1 MVIDIRD
8 LENSEL
14 DEDLTSYDENDPFID
29 ANVQWISVDTETDD
43 GLGTLLE
50 YTQNAAFRG
59 DFAALARIRK
69 EIDGMLHDNYE
80 DIDDDDDVNDAPRLP
95 TENEQA
101 LMEQLQEYLDELIP
115 YKVTTLLYD
124 AFHQSTSNTVLD
136 EISAWESFSCTYQRT
151 LLVAANPEFA
161 DYTER
166 DFRKYIEKRE
176 TQDRDYYGESIS
188 DDSDLEDAELDDDER
203 GERDGQRKKTWRKYE
218 HDPTGEAVR
227 LRLMPRE
234 FRQPFRAPKKRARK
248 KGKPAP
254 VATVDDLAIEGATLR
269 EISAWSNKSTENAAI
284 HYPTG
289 DQDPWT
295 EQAVADLQTVNEA
308 LAKGDVA
315 VDTRT
320 TTRFCVA
327 QYRGI
332 TYNVNVFS
340 AIARRQ
346 NRETLEYRVPVFS
359 SYVFQEA
366 GINPGRY
373 YAGNCEE
380 ADDAKLVTAA
390 EELKALLV
398 SKRDVGPITVKG
410 TKYETH
416 AYALQTAYT
425 VNYHGFFNAVKAYL
439 LHQVQQSR
447 ERLLTELERQFLEVY
462 VPPDDSDDDMEP
474 QPRPKFKDADPR
486 DSDLWPAMEGLR
498 NAKNFYVS
506 TGNTPRHA
514 LRYAYGVKYYEGHGH
529 ARLRPRWRS
538 DGRAERPYS
547 GKVYV
552 SLHPVSDYLADGPM
566 DVVILNRNAKTKVY
580 ANIAYEREASFPGY
594 IPADRIV
601 AEHIARYPSFVGD
614 YRPEFL
620 RKYGL
625 SKAEYD
631 TFKRLIMNNAPH
643 SDTNKKAKHSL
654 GEWLVRYHEARLV
667 EMARSLAAAAGML
680 LVYRDQNG
688 FLARELPL
696 KVTPTMT
703 KVSRSRAKVPQSDSS
718 GEDLPD
724 SKNVLDDAPVKKK
737 SKALARGKL
746 ARAAAKLTNELLINA
761 SRRAREFRGWINHRF
776 HVHGT
781 KPDGNCLFHAVSGY
795 LRDVHQVVIDH
806 ATLRTNAV
814 GFLRANRVRFNLTD
828 KYLSDMET
836 PAQPIESGVV
846 ADSLRTAKWGG
857 DREIL
862 AMAETIHFNVNVNDN
877 LVPTPITIRVYAP
890 SHPNGF
896 TRYDD
901 DAQPRIPPRPLGV
914 ILYHVGGNH
923 WEYLIPKH
931 PDVLG
936 ENFA

>member
-1 MVIDIRD
+1 MRIRIPD

-14 DEDLTSYDENDPFID
+14 DDDLDSYDETDPFIE
-29 ANVQWISVDTETDD
+29 ANVPWTAVDTETDA

-59 DFAALARIRK
+59 DFAALARIQD
-69 EIDGMLHDNYE
+69 EIDTIRHETYE
-80 DIDDDDDVNDAPRLP
+80 DDEDDDAPRLP
-95 TENEQA
+95 TENEKA
-101 LMEQLQEYLDELIP
+101 LMDQLQEYLDELIP

-124 AFHQSTSNTVLD
+124 ASHNVTSNTVFD
-136 EISAWESFSCTYQRT
+136 EISGWDSFSCTYQRT
-151 LLVAANPEFA
+151 LLARANPEFA
-161 DYTER
+161 DYTES
-166 DFRKYIEKRE
+166 DFRRYIEKRE

-188 DDSDLEDAELDDDER
+188 DDSDLEDDELDDEE
-203 GERDGQRKKTWRKYE
+203 GARDGQRKKTWRKYE

-227 LRLMPRE
+227 LRLMPKE
-234 FRQPFRAPKKRARK
+234 FRQPFKAPKKRK
-248 KGKPAP
+248 KAKLPI
-254 VATVDDLAIEGATLR
+254 ATVDDLAIDGAKLR
-269 EISAWSNKSTENAAI
+269 EKNEWSAKSTENAAI

-289 DQDPWT
+289 GQDPWT
-295 EQAVADLQTVNEA
+295 KQALTDLNTVNEA
-308 LAKGDVA
+308 LAKGNVA
-315 VDTRT
+315 IDTLT
-320 TTRFCVA
+320 ATRFCVA

-359 SYVFQEA
+359 SYVFHEA

-380 ADDAKLVTAA
+380 ADDAKLVAAA

-398 SKRDVGPITVKG
+398 SKRDAGPIEFKG
-410 TKYETH
+410 TEYETY
-416 AYALQTAYT
+416 AYALQAAYT

-439 LHQVQQSR
+439 LNQVQQSG
-447 ERLLTELERQFLEVY
+447 ERPLTLLEQQFLGFY
-462 VPPDDSDDDMEP
+462 IGSDDTDDDMEGERP
-474 QPRPKFKDADPR
+474 PKFKDANPKDR
-486 DSDLWPAMEGLR
+486 ALWPAMKGLR

-514 LRYAYGVKYYEGHGH
+514 LRYAYGVKFYEGHGH
-529 ARLRPRWRS
+529 VRLRPRWRS

-552 SLHPVSDYLADGPM
+552 SLHPISDYLADGPM
-566 DVVILNRNAKTKVY
+566 DVVVLNRNAKTKVV

-601 AEHIARYPSFVGD
+601 AEHIGRYPSFIGD

-631 TFKRLIMNNAPH
+631 TFKRLIVNNAPH
-643 SDTNKKAKHSL
+643 SKTNKNAKHSL

-680 LVYRDQNG
+680 LVYRDDNG
-688 FLARELPL
+688 FLARELSTD
-696 KVTPTMT
+696 VTSTMS
-703 KVSRSRAKVPQSDSS
+703 KMSRSRAKQSQSDSS
-718 GEDLPD
+718 EDEQLPD
-724 SKNVLDDAPVKKK
+724 SKNVLDDAPVKKE
-737 SKALARGKL
+737 SKALVRGKL
-746 ARAAAKLTNELLINA
+746 ARAGAKLTNELMVNA
-761 SRRAREFRGWINHRF
+761 ARRARTFRGWIEARF
-776 HVHGT
+776 QVRGT

-795 LRDVHQVVIDH
+795 LKDVHQRDIDH
-806 ATLRTNAV
+806 ATLRANAV
-814 GFLRANRVRFNLTD
+814 GFLRLHRLRFNLTD
-828 KYLSDMET
+828 KYLTDMET
-836 PAQPIESGVV
+836 PTEPIKSGVV

-862 AMAETIHFNVNVNDN
+862 ALAETIFFDVPVNDAI
-877 LVPTPITIRVYAP
+877 VATPITIRVYAP

-896 TRYDD
+896 TGYDD
-901 DAQPRIPPRPLGV
+901 DGAMPRNPPRPLGV

-923 WEYLIPKH
+923 WEYLIPKD
-931 PDVLG
+931 PGVLAD
-936 ENFA
+936 NFQ